1 MADAGLSVTGS
12 GSTRTLLITPAA
24 NGSGTTTI
32 TVTLSKTIGGT
43 AVTATDSFLLTVT
56 SVNDAPTLT
65 AIGNPAAIPEDAGL
79 QTVNLAG
86 ISAGGGESQALTI
99 TAVSDN
105 TALIPNPSVTYT
117 SPDATGTLTY
127 TPVANASGSA
137 VIMVTVQDAGG
148 TLNGGVDTT
157 VRAFTVTVNPV
168 ADTPGVTGATTAE
181 DTQTPNGSLVISR
194 SAVDGVEVTH
204 VKITNIQ
211 HGTLYLH
218 DGVTAI
224 PANSFITVAQA
235 GAGLK
240 FTPAANYFGPAGF
253 DVQASVS
260 NVNAGLGGSVVTA
273 SITVTAVADP
283 PQVTSASTL
292 SQVQTT
298 SGLIVT
304 PNAVD
309 GPEVT
314 HFKISSIANGTVFL
328 SDGTTPV
335 GEGMF
340 ITLAQATAGLRFT
353 PANGFSGTATFLVQ
367 GATDNLGG
375 GLSTATTATITV
387 SKHTTTTTLASAD
400 PNPSDRTQPITVTYS
415 VASADGGPAPSPA
428 STVTV
433 SYNGGAETCTG
444 TVAAGSCTLTPTAA
458 GSWQILAHYN
468 GDAINTG
475 GNSSTLAHTVNGC
488 TTDPVVVNTN
498 PSGAGSLVDA
508 VATACFGN
516 TVTFSIPGPGPHTI
530 TLNNFTLDIA
540 KDLTIRGASDGTR
553 ISAGNLT
560 PILLVEVNVNA
571 VLDGLTLTN
580 GSSDFGGALTN
591 YGTLAI
597 RNSTLSGNT
606 ATSGGGAIL
615 NSGALTLIN
624 STISGNTAQ
633 TGGGIFHSGTTL
645 SLINATVTANT
656 ATTSGGGLV
665 SLTTGS
671 SAVNTILTGNTSAD
685 NLAVAG
691 QPLTDGGHNLLTGN
705 PLLGPLQNNGGP
717 TFTHLPLPGSPALD
731 AGDDAAAATAGLTSD
746 QRGPGFSRVLD
757 SGDADAIPRVDI
769 GAVEADP
776 TIATIADQSIAEDGV
791 ATITLNVG
799 DAATPFDSIV
809 ASSTNS
815 VLLPNTPGAIAVTG
829 GGSTRTLTLTP
840 AANQSGSTT
849 VTVTVTKTVGGV
861 VQTAAITFNLLVSSV
876 NDPPT
881 LDAIANPGAILEDA
895 AAQTVNLTGISAGG
909 GESQPLTVT
918 ATSDNLALIPNPAV
932 TYTSPGATGSL
943 SYTPVANASGT
954 ATITVTVSD
963 GTTQAIRTFTVTV
976 TAVDDPPTISA
987 LGPLSIAANASTG
1000 AIAITVGDVDNAVGS
1015 LTLSAAS
1022 TNTTLVP
1029 VSNIVFGGSG
1039 ANRTV
1044 TVTPALLQ
1052 SGSSTITVTVSDGTQ
1067 TAPSSFLLTVAPGV
1081 PATISTQPQSQA
1093 IATGSTAT
1101 LSVAAAGTAPFSYQ
1115 WYRGPSGNT
1124 ANPIGGATASSYT
1137 TPPLTSATSYW
1148 VRVSN
1153 GFGTPADSNTAAIT
1167 VQARILTILADLT
1180 FGSVPS
1186 GTTRS
1191 LTMTLGNDGDGPL
1204 TVSGIT
1210 YPANVSGNWAGGTI
1224 AAGTTQDVIVTFA
1237 PTAVTTYGGFV
1248 TIAANQTSGQTST
1261 PATGTGTNPAPVI
1274 TAHPQNV
1281 AAHPDSP
1288 ASFTAAAV
1296 GSPTPTVQWQMSIDG
1311 GLSWTDIAGATAR
1324 TYTIAAAALADS
1336 GHRFRAV
1343 FTNASGTA
1351 TTDSATLTVGRHARA
1366 DLDGDGLSD
1375 LVVWH
1380 PSTGTWSWVLS
1391 SKNFVDDGLGTKQ
1404 WGNSSLGDVPLLGDI
1419 DGDGKADLIVW
1430 RASTG
1435 TWYWLTSSS
1444 GYSYA
1449 SMSGVQW
1456 GNQALGDV
1464 PLVGGLRRR
1473 PQGGPGRVA
1482 REHRHVVLA
1491 DLLERL
1497 QLRGGGRQ
1505 AVGQSEP
1512 RRPAARGGY
1521 RRRRHRRPHG
1531 VAREHRHLVLADVG
1545 DRLRLSQRRREAV
1558 GQRGAG
1564 RQAARGRHR
1573 RRRQGRLAAVAP
1585 DGWHVVLVDL
1595 VERLQLRGPG
1605 PEAVGQPGARRR
1617 RADRRLRRHRQGGAH
1632 GVARLDRDVVLADA
1646 VERLQL
1652 RRRRRQAVGC
1662 DGRHPHD
1669 QVRDRAAIRW
1679 RARQ

>member
-1 MADAGLSVTGS
+1 MSQVNTACTPNPVVIDNADSGPGTLREALTDACSTAGSNTITFDMDPAHAQHVVTPIALNAGELSADRNVNIVGPGASVLTVTRAGGEFRIFQVGAGRTVTISGLTISNGLLGPGGNYNFYGAGIFNQGTLTLNGVVLSNHRSFETGGAIYNTTLGSGSASLTIVNSTIRDSQATNGSGGIQNDASTGGTATVLIQNSTISGNIGGNGGAVYNDGGTGQATVTIVNSTVSGNQADNDGGGLYNNGDGNDAVTLVNATITNNQSNRAGLGTDLAGGIRTTGGTVTLRNTIVALNTQHSTSGPDTADDIRGDLDPASASNLIGDGSNMTGVSDETNGNQVGTSGSPIDPKLGPLANNGGPTLTHALLRGSPAIDTGDNSFVVAPPFVSASPITDQRGPGTVRIADSDDLNATATVDIGALEAQPTIEDITDKSTGEDTPLSFSFNVGDGTVGFDSQTATSSDQAVVADAGLSVTGS

-24 NGSGTTTI
+24 NASGTTTI

-43 AVTATDSFLLTVT
+43 AVTATDTFLLTVT

-65 AIGNPAAIPEDAGL
+65 AIGNPAAILEDAGL

-117 SPDATGTLTY
+117 SPNATGSLTY

-137 VIMVTVQDAGG
+137 VITVTVQDAGG
-148 TLNGGVDTT
+148 TANGGVDTT
-157 VRAFTVTVNPV
+157 VRTFTVAVTAV

-240 FTPAANYFGPAGF
+240 FTPAANYFGLAGF

-273 SITVTAVADP
+273 PITVTAVADP

-292 SQVQTT
+292 AQVQTT

-353 PANGFSGTATFLVQ
+353 PANGFSGTATFLIQ

-375 GLSTATTATITV
+375 GLSSATTATITV
-387 SKHTTTTTLASAD
+387 SKHTTITTLTSAD

-685 NLAVAG
+685 NLDVAGG

-717 TFTHLPLPGSPALD
+717 TFTHMPLP
-731 AGDDAAAATAGLTSD
+731 AA
-746 QRGPGFSRVLD
+746 
-757 SGDADAIPRVDI
+757 PR
-769 GAVEADP
+769 
-776 TIATIADQSIAEDGV
+776 
-791 ATITLNVG
+791 
-799 DAATPFDSIV
+799 
-809 ASSTNS
+809 
-815 VLLPNTPGAIAVTG
+815 
-829 GGSTRTLTLTP
+829 
-840 AANQSGSTT
+840 
-849 VTVTVTKTVGGV
+849 
-861 VQTAAITFNLLVSSV
+861 
-876 NDPPT
+876 
-881 LDAIANPGAILEDA
+881 
-895 AAQTVNLTGISAGG
+895 
-909 GESQPLTVT
+909 
-918 ATSDNLALIPNPAV
+918 
-932 TYTSPGATGSL
+932 
-943 SYTPVANASGT
+943 
-954 ATITVTVSD
+954 
-963 GTTQAIRTFTVTV
+963 
-976 TAVDDPPTISA
+976 
-987 LGPLSIAANASTG
+987 
-1000 AIAITVGDVDNAVGS
+1000 
-1015 LTLSAAS
+1015 
-1022 TNTTLVP
+1022 
-1029 VSNIVFGGSG
+1029 
-1039 ANRTV
+1039 
-1044 TVTPALLQ
+1044 
-1052 SGSSTITVTVSDGTQ
+1052 
-1067 TAPSSFLLTVAPGV
+1067 
-1081 PATISTQPQSQA
+1081 
-1093 IATGSTAT
+1093 
-1101 LSVAAAGTAPFSYQ
+1101 
-1115 WYRGPSGNT
+1115 
-1124 ANPIGGATASSYT
+1124 
-1137 TPPLTSATSYW
+1137 
-1148 VRVSN
+1148 
-1153 GFGTPADSNTAAIT
+1153 
-1167 VQARILTILADLT
+1167 
-1180 FGSVPS
+1180 
-1186 GTTRS
+1186 
-1191 LTMTLGNDGDGPL
+1191 
-1204 TVSGIT
+1204 
-1210 YPANVSGNWAGGTI
+1210 
-1224 AAGTTQDVIVTFA
+1224 
-1237 PTAVTTYGGFV
+1237 
-1248 TIAANQTSGQTST
+1248 ST
-1261 PATGTGTNPAPVI
+1261 PATT
-1274 TAHPQNV
+1274 
-1281 AAHPDSP
+1281 SP
-1288 ASFTAAAV
+1288 
-1296 GSPTPTVQWQMSIDG
+1296 
-1311 GLSWTDIAGATAR
+1311 L
-1324 TYTIAAAALADS
+1324 
-1336 GHRFRAV
+1336 
-1343 FTNASGTA
+1343 
-1351 TTDSATLTVGRHARA
+1351 
-1366 DLDGDGLSD
+1366 
-1375 LVVWH
+1375 
-1380 PSTGTWSWVLS
+1380 
-1391 SKNFVDDGLGTKQ
+1391 
-1404 WGNSSLGDVPLLGDI
+1404 
-1419 DGDGKADLIVW
+1419 
-1430 RASTG
+1430 
-1435 TWYWLTSSS
+1435 
-1444 GYSYA
+1444 
-1449 SMSGVQW
+1449 
-1456 GNQALGDV
+1456 
-1464 PLVGGLRRR
+1464 
-1473 PQGGPGRVA
+1473 
-1482 REHRHVVLA
+1482 
-1491 DLLERL
+1491 
-1497 QLRGGGRQ
+1497 
-1505 AVGQSEP
+1505 
-1512 RRPAARGGY
+1512 
-1521 RRRRHRRPHG
+1521 
-1531 VAREHRHLVLADVG
+1531 
-1545 DRLRLSQRRREAV
+1545 
-1558 GQRGAG
+1558 
-1564 RQAARGRHR
+1564 
-1573 RRRQGRLAAVAP
+1573 
-1585 DGWHVVLVDL
+1585 
-1595 VERLQLRGPG
+1595 
-1605 PEAVGQPGARRR
+1605 
-1617 RADRRLRRHRQGGAH
+1617 
-1632 GVARLDRDVVLADA
+1632 
-1646 VERLQL
+1646 
-1652 RRRRRQAVGC
+1652 
-1662 DGRHPHD
+1662 
-1669 QVRDRAAIRW
+1669 
-1679 RARQ
+1679 